1 MGIDEVKK
9 TPLKACPVLKQ
20 GAVVIFDKT
29 RIHRAPPHRMKRNKR
44 IDAISFMHTTH
55 GMASVGPQLEL
66 KLFSS
71 AIGKTYG
78 QRNLNQGRR
87 N

>member
-1 MGIDEVKK
+1 
-9 TPLKACPVLKQ
+9 VLKQ
-20 GAVVIFDKT
+20 GAVVIFDQT
-29 RIHRAPPHRMKRNKR
+29 RIHRAPPHRMKRNKKN
-44 IDAISFMHTTH
+44 DATSFVHMSH
-55 GMASVGPQLEL
+55 GMASAGLQLEL